1 MSLPARARRYVEF
14 QGQDSNKFL
23 SLAGILY
30 VFVNS
35 QKDKG
40 RLLKKHILK
49 DLVPLGLAARVEEI
63 QEELRQPI
71 QEEITIYKPFIMS
84 R

>member
-1 MSLPARARRYVEF
+1 MSLPVRARRNVKF

-40 RLLKKHILK
+40 RLLKPHILK
-49 DLVPLGLAARVEEI
+49 DLVPLGLAARIKEI
-63 QEELRQPI
+63 QEDLRQAI